1 MKVLHLFDPDRSTGK
16 FFMVLILLFR
26 EKMALAKGGGFD
38 KIIGTVGWIAESVL
52 QGSIR
57 MPDKEAY
64 IFRGYREQLDF
75 IASQLEE
82 KAGWPVKIRNIFN
95 TPSISELLAAMHSI
109 EDAGTLNLYID
120 QDLPLLAQRR
130 RKLWATYW
138 PRDGR
143 EYAKIMR
150 QYRSSNSRVGLA
162 LADEN
167 VIVSRGFFQSGYAHL
182 QSYLNEHEGFSMTT
196 NVLGADS
203 YPTLLLRSVLQSQL
217 R

>member
-82 KAGWPVKIRNIFN
+82 KAGWPMKIRNIFN

-109 EDAGTLNLYID
+109 EDAGTLNL
-120 QDLPLLAQRR
+120 LAQRR
-130 RKLWATYW
+130 RKLWATYR

-143 EYAKIMR
+143 EYAKIMG
-150 QYRSSNSRVGLA
+150 QYRSSNSRVGLV

-182 QSYLNEHEGFSMTT
+182 QSYLNKHEGFSMTT

-217 R
+217 GR